1 MSGKL
6 YMKNRQQID
15 GYSSPW
21 PKKQAVLI
29 RVWEVVWTLFVRW
42 LPKPFYRWHVL
53 LLKLFGCK
61 IQGHVF
67 IAPSCRI
74 YAPWL
79 LKIGN
84 KSCLGP
90 RSEVYNLG
98 SVNIGERTTLAQYV
112 YICNGT
118 HDLSDPILPLLVGDI
133 EIGNDVFVGAKAI
146 ILPGLKLGD
155 GSVVGAGSVLTK
167 NTEEFNIY
175 AGNPAIYI
183 KKRII
188 KNIQNG

>member
-6 YMKNRQQID
+6 YMKNSLQTD

-21 PKKQAVLI
+21 PKRQAIMI

-42 LPKPFYRWHVL
+42 LPKPFYRWHVF

-61 IQGHVF
+61 IHGHVF
-67 IAPSCRI
+67 VAPSCRI

-79 LKIGN
+79 LEMGN
-84 KSCLGP
+84 LSCLGT
-90 RSEVYNLG
+90 RSEIYNLG
-98 SVNIGERTTLAQYV
+98 PVKIGERTTIAQYT

-118 HDLSDPILPLLVGDI
+118 HDLSKPALPLLVGDI

-146 ILPGLKLGD
+146 ILPGLKLGN
-155 GSVVGAGSVLTK
+155 GSVLGAGSVLTK
-167 NTEEFNIY
+167 DTEPFRIY
-175 AGNPAIYI
+175 VGNPARNI
-183 KKRII
+183 KERII
-188 KNIQNG
+188 NK

>member
-1 MSGKL
+1 MGGRL
-6 YMKNRQQID
+6 YKKKSNQN
-15 GYSSPW
+15 SSIECPW
-21 PKKQAVLI
+21 TKKEAILI

-61 IQGHVF
+61 IHGHVF
-67 IAPSCRI
+67 IAPTARI

-79 LKIGN
+79 LEIGN
-84 KSCLGP
+84 KSCLAT

-98 SVNIGERTTLAQYV
+98 PVRIGEGVTVAQYA

-133 EIGNDVFVGAKAI
+133 AIGDNVFIGTKAI
-146 ILPGLKLGD
+146 ILPGLTIAD
-155 GSVVGAGSVLTK
+155 ASVIGAGAVLTK
-167 NTEEFNIY
+167 DTAPFYIY
-175 AGNPAIYI
+175 AGNPARFI
-183 KKRII
+183 KKR
-188 KNIQNG
+188 NISNYE

>member
-1 MSGKL
+1 MSEL
-6 YMKNRQQID
+6 YLKNRFQKD

-21 PKKQAVLI
+21 SKKQAILI
-29 RVWEVVWTLFVRW
+29 RVWEVVWTFFVRW

-61 IQGHVF
+61 VHGHVF

-79 LKIGN
+79 LEIDKN
-84 KSCLGP
+84 SCLGP

-98 SVNIGERTTLAQYV
+98 PVKIGKRTTLAQYT

-118 HDLSDPILPLLVGDI
+118 HDFTNPISPLLVGNI
-133 EIGNDVFVGAKAI
+133 EIGDDVFIGAKAI
-146 ILPGLKLGD
+146 ILPGLKINN
-155 GSVVGAGSVLTK
+155 GSVIGAGSVLVK
-167 NTEEFNIY
+167 NTEPWTVVG
-175 AGNPAIYI
+175 GNPARFI
-183 KKRII
+183 KRRELKE
-188 KNIQNG
+188 